1 MSAPKAR
8 TKGEADEKMFKFID
22 IAEKIMRITVDT
34 GAGSCVPPPGRRM
47 GADER
52 ERHRER
58 PRQDIVLVKKVEA
71 ARKRK
76 RIGKI
81 AFPGNECYWKA
92 PTSGRI

>member
-1 MSAPKAR
+1 
-8 TKGEADEKMFKFID
+8 MFKFID

-34 GAGSCVPPPGRRM
+34 GAGSCVPPPGRRT

-76 RIGKI
+76 RI
-81 AFPGNECYWKA
+81 ARLPFQETNA
-92 PTSGRI
+92 TGRLQPAEGYDVL